1 MASPPACCLWKETM
15 IDPTIVLITGERQ
28 VGKTTAC
35 LRAVTLMRQAGLEV
49 SGLVTT
55 RTGCHALSVR
65 ELHTGAVYPLTL
77 PFEDPTDRT
86 LMNFRMDPEAMARS
100 GTSLARAFPTD
111 VVVIDELGP
120 LEFRRGEGW
129 VEAFDYLRRGR
140 YHLGVLVVR
149 PELLVAGVRR
159 LARDVY
165 TVVHVTS
172 GNRDRVPVMITEMA
186 KAAVARTGTGEEL
199 EL

>member
-1 MASPPACCLWKETM
+1 M

-35 LRAVTLMRQAGLEV
+35 LRAVTLMRQADLEV

-77 PFEDPTDRT
+77 PFEDSTDRP

-100 GTSLARAFPTD
+100 ETSLARAFPTD

-129 VEAFDYLRRGR
+129 TEAFDYLRQGK
-140 YHLGVLVVR
+140 YHLGILVVR

-159 LARDVY
+159 LPMDVY
-165 TVVHVTS
+165 TVVRVTPA
-172 GNRDRVPVMITEMA
+172 NRDRVPMTVAEMA
-186 KAAVARTGTGEEL
+186 KAAVARARTGEEL